1 MLWLKQHVKLG
12 HTVTFTNA
20 NGEKGSIL
28 NFSIADGTEAMLVTL
43 SDEAKMPTI
52 KEGRTLQIRNF
63 IVKGSRLVLSKQSKI
78 MAGPSVQ
85 VPESLKEKAVTIIMP
100 PSPTK
105 TLKDAMSSPVREI
118 LTVQGQIIRDEAI
131 KTVKVAQKDTKIRT
145 LTLEEN
151 GQTMELTLWRELS
164 EKDLKIGQYIEV
176 THCLVSEWLR
186 KKSLNSTRNTTIK
199 TVQPK
204 DMVVTGNC
212 EALSMTDTH
221 CEMCVNEDD
230 IYKDFIVD
238 LDIIRAQVQRYVEE
252 AGTFNLQQLENMIV
266 DKLPFPVKLVVNGTT
281 VISFELL

>member
-1 MLWLKQHVKLG
+1 
-12 HTVTFTNA
+12 
-20 NGEKGSIL
+20 
-28 NFSIADGTEAMLVTL
+28 
-43 SDEAKMPTI
+43 
-52 KEGRTLQIRNF
+52 
-63 IVKGSRLVLSKQSKI
+63 
-78 MAGPSVQ
+78 
-85 VPESLKEKAVTIIMP
+85 MP

-131 KTVKVAQKDTKIRT
+131 KTVKVAQKDTKIRA

-164 EKDLKIGQYIEV
+164 EQELKIGQYIEV

-199 TVQPK
+199 AVQPK
-204 DMVVTGNC
+204 DMVVTGNV

-221 CEMCVNEDD
+221 CEMCVKEDD

-238 LDIIRAQVQRYVEE
+238 LDMVRAQVQRYLEE

-266 DKLPFPVKLVVNGTT
+266 DKLLFPVKLVINGTT